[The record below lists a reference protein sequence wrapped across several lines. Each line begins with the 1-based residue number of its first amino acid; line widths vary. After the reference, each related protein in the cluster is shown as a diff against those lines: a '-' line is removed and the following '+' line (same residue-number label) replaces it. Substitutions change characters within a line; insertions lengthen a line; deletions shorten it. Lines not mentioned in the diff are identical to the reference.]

1 MERPVIVM
9 GAIVVA
15 TLRLPLAA
23 VIVTLLLT
31 SGAGLTT
38 TPLIIVAVLISH
50 LIVQSLRA
58 GEPAEEPTA
67 SPA

>member
-58 GEPAEEPTA
+58 REPAEEPTA